1 MINTL
6 QIALG
11 GLAPGSSPVTIAT
24 QGLIV
29 TITPPEEQP
38 DALWQPLRSYGP
50 PDATP
55 FDSRKKKT
63 KKRIDALVHVEGC
76 RGTLTCTPANVF
88 ELAREARLAPI
99 IAEHC
104 LKYWLWK
111 KRCRQKSEPVTAAAR
126 NKIAAAT
133 KEDRKVARQLASF
146 QLRSKGKKTS
156 DLAESIFWRDRQIAE
171 LHEQMA
177 KLLQEKTS

>member
-1 MINTL
+1 MINPLT
-6 QIALG
+6 IALG
-11 GLAPGSSPVTIAT
+11 GLAPGAAPITIST

-55 FDSRKKKT
+55 FDSRKKT

-88 ELAREARLAPI
+88 ELARQARLVPI
-99 IAEHC
+99 LAQHAHQF
-104 LKYWLWK
+104 WLWK
-111 KRCRQKSEPVTAAAR
+111 KRCRQKSEPETAVERKTRAQ
-126 NKIAAAT
+126 KIRA
-133 KEDRKVARQLASF
+133 ERKIKAQLVDF
-146 QLRSKGKKTS
+146 QHRAKGKKNR
-156 DLAESIFWRDRQIAE
+156 DLAASVFWRDQTIAE
-171 LHEQMA
+171 LREQI
-177 KLLQEKTS
+177 KLLQQKSS

>member
-1 MINTL
+1 MNSL
-6 QIALG
+6 SIALNGLSPG
-11 GLAPGSSPVTIAT
+11 GSPLQIAT
-24 QGLIV
+24 QGLLI
-29 TITPPEEQP
+29 TIEPAPEQ
-38 DALWQPLRSYGP
+38 DALWIPLRSFGP
-50 PDATP
+50 PNAKP
-55 FDSRKKKT
+55 YDSRKKR
-63 KKRIDALVHVEGC
+63 KKRIDAVVNVEGVS
-76 RGTLTCTPANVF
+76 GTLTCTPANVF
-88 ELAREARLAPI
+88 ELARQARLAPI

-177 KLLQEKTS
+177 KLLLEKTL

>member
-1 MINTL
+1 MISPL
-6 QIALG
+6 QIALQ
-11 GLAPGSSPVTIAT
+11 GLAPGSPPITIAT
-24 QGLIV
+24 QGLVI
-29 TITPPEEQP
+29 TIAQPEVQE
-38 DALWQPLRSYGP
+38 DAQWIPLRSFGP
-50 PDATP
+50 PNSAP
-55 FDSRKKKT
+55 YDSRKKK
-63 KKRIDALVHVEGC
+63 KKRIDAVVEVTGC
-76 RGTLTCTPANVF
+76 QGTLTCTPANVF

>member
-1 MINTL
+1 MISPL
-6 QIALG
+6 QIALQ
-11 GLAPGSSPVTIAT
+11 GLAPVSPPITIAT
-24 QGLIV
+24 QGLVI
-29 TITPPEEQP
+29 TIAQPEEQE
-38 DALWQPLRSYGP
+38 DAQWIPLRSFGP

-55 FDSRKKKT
+55 YDSRKKR
-63 KKRIDALVHVEGC
+63 KKRIDAVVNVEGVS
-76 RGTLTCTPANVF
+76 GTLTCTPANVF

>member
-1 MINTL
+1 MISPL
-6 QIALG
+6 QIALQ
-11 GLAPGSSPVTIAT
+11 GLAPGSSPITIAT

-50 PDATP
+50 PNSAP
-55 FDSRKKKT
+55 YDSRKKK
-63 KKRIDALVHVEGC
+63 KKRIDAVVEVTGC
-76 RGTLTCTPANVF
+76 QGTLSCTKANVF
-88 ELAREARLAPI
+88 ELARQARLVPI
-99 IAEHC
+99 LAQHAHQF
-104 LKYWLWK
+104 WLWK

-156 DLAESIFWRDRQIAE
+156 DLAEAIFWRYQTIAE
-171 LHEQMA
+171 LREQK
-177 KLLQEKTS
+177 KLLAEKSS